1 MDSPRMSPGERL
13 ILEDIEK
20 TLRRDRRFERAMRA
34 QRRTPW
40 LAAAVTLL
48 APASVVL
55 MVAGIRTSDPAVI
68 WAFAGVWPLT
78 LLLAFRLLCRW
89 STPSDSR

>member
-1 MDSPRMSPGERL
+1 M
-13 ILEDIEK
+13 
-20 TLRRDRRFERAMRA
+20 
-34 QRRTPW
+34 
-40 LAAAVTLL
+40 TLL